1 MPAPAPAHT
10 RNATLAR
17 AFGGKWALVTGASA
31 GLGEHLALDLA
42 ASGTHLVLTAR
53 RVDRLESLADRIRAE
68 YSVEAHVVPADLSL
82 PEAPQQLYDATEAV
96 GTPIDIL
103 INNAGFGYL
112 GPFHDGTSEWDRKMV
127 DVNCAAVV
135 HLTHLFLPRMIERR
149 RGYIMMLASAASFQ
163 PIPYMSTYAATKAFD
178 RFLGE
183 ALDAEVR
190 QYGIRVSSLCPGP
203 TESEFGQ
210 VAGLNSSAFRRAVR
224 AEPVVRRGLLDLA
237 GGKPTSYPPGSGAA
251 LVALQRILP
260 RALVT
265 RLLERGLRRAIP
277 ERNP

>member
-1 MPAPAPAHT
+1 MPAATPT

-31 GLGEHLALDLA
+31 GLGEQIALDLA
-42 ASGTHLVLTAR
+42 AAGAHVVLTAR
-53 RVDRLESLADRIRAE
+53 RAERLQDLAERIRAT
-68 YSVEAHVVPADLSL
+68 YFVQTLVIPADLSL
-82 PEAPQQLYDATEAV
+82 PDAPQQLYDATEAA
-96 GTPIDIL
+96 GIPIDIL

-112 GPFHDGTSEWDRKMV
+112 GQFQDGSPDWDRKMV
-127 DVNCAAVV
+127 TVNCAAVV

-149 RGYIMMLASAASFQ
+149 GGYIMMLASAASFQ

-203 TESEFGQ
+203 TESEFGK
-210 VAGLNSSAFRRAVR
+210 VAGLNSSAFRRVVPT
-224 AEPVVRRGLLDLA
+224 EPVVRRGLLDLA
-237 GGKPTSYPPGSGAA
+237 GGKPISYPPGSGAFFFF
-251 LVALQRILP
+251 LERFLP
-260 RALVT
+260 RTFVT

-277 ERNP
+277 TRNE

>member
-1 MPAPAPAHT
+1 MPAATPT
-10 RNATLAR
+10 RNSTLAR

-31 GLGEHLALDLA
+31 GLGEQIALDLA
-42 ASGTHLVLTAR
+42 AAGAHVVLTAR
-53 RVDRLESLADRIRAE
+53 RAERLQDLADRIRAT
-68 YSVEAHVVPADLSL
+68 YFVHTLVIPADLSL
-82 PEAPQQLYDATEAV
+82 PEAPQQLYDATEAA
-96 GTPIDIL
+96 GIPIDIL

-112 GPFHDGTSEWDRKMV
+112 GQFQQGSPEWDRQMV
-127 DVNCAAVV
+127 TVNCAAVV

-183 ALDAEVR
+183 ALDGEVR

-210 VAGLNSSAFRRAVR
+210 VAGLNSSAFRHAVP
-224 AEPVVRRGLLDLA
+224 AAPVVRRGLLDLA
-237 GGKPTSYPPGSGAA
+237 KGKPTSYPPGSGAFFFF
-251 LVALQRILP
+251 LERFLP
-260 RALVT
+260 RTLVT

-277 ERNP
+277 TRNQ

>member
-1 MPAPAPAHT
+1 MPAAAHT
-10 RNATLAR
+10 RNETLAR
-17 AFGGKWALVTGASA
+17 AYGGKWALVTGASS
-31 GLGEHLALDLA
+31 GLGEHIALDLA
-42 ASGTHLVLTAR
+42 AAGAHLVLTAR
-53 RVDRLESLADRIRAE
+53 RADRLHDLADRIRAT
-68 YSVEAHVVPADLSL
+68 YFVQTLVIPADLSL
-82 PEAPQQLYDATEAV
+82 PEAPQQLYNTTEAANI
-96 GTPIDIL
+96 PIDIL

-112 GPFHDGTSEWDRKMV
+112 GEFRHGDTAWDSKMV
-127 DVNCAAVV
+127 AVNCAAVV

-210 VAGLNSSAFRRAVR
+210 VAGLNSSVFRRAVP
-224 AEPVVRRGLLDLA
+224 AEPVVLRGLLDLA
-237 GGKPTSYPPGSGAA
+237 GGKPISCPPGSAPYM
-251 LVALQRILP
+251 LFLERFLP
-260 RALVT
+260 RNLVT
-265 RLLERGLRRAIP
+265 RTLERALRRAIP
-277 ERNP
+277 QR

>member
-1 MPAPAPAHT
+1 MSAPT
-10 RNATLAR
+10 RHPKLAR
-17 AFGGKWALVTGASA
+17 AFGGKWALVTGASS
-31 GLGEHLALDLA
+31 GLGEHIALDLA
-42 ASGTHLVLTAR
+42 ASGAHLVLTAR
-53 RVDRLESLADRIRAE
+53 RADRLEDLAARIRAS
-68 YSVEAHVVPADLSL
+68 YFVQTRVIPADLSL
-82 PEAPQQLYDATEAV
+82 PEAPQQLYDATEAA

-112 GPFHDGTSEWDRKMV
+112 GHFQAGPPEWDRKMV

-149 RGYIMMLASAASFQ
+149 HGYIMMLASAASFQ

-210 VAGLNSSAFRRAVR
+210 VAGLNSSALRRVQAVD
-224 AEPVVRRGLLDLA
+224 PVIRTGLLDLA
-237 GGKPTSYPPGSGAA
+237 KGRPISYPPGSNAFFFF
-251 LVALQRILP
+251 LERFLP
-260 RALVT
+260 RSLVT
-265 RLLERGLRRAIP
+265 RALERGLRSAIP
-277 ERNP
+277 NRNP

>member
-1 MPAPAPAHT
+1 MPAANPT

-17 AFGGKWALVTGASA
+17 AFGGRWALVTGASA
-31 GLGEHLALDLA
+31 GLGEQIALDLA
-42 ASGTHLVLTAR
+42 AAGAHVVLTAR
-53 RVDRLESLADRIRAE
+53 RADRLNDLAERIRAT
-68 YSVEAHVVPADLSL
+68 YFVQTLVVPADLSL
-82 PEAPQQLYDATEAV
+82 PEAPRELYDATEGA
-96 GTPIDIL
+96 GIPIDIL

-112 GPFHDGTSEWDRKMV
+112 GQFHRGSPEWDRRMV
-127 DVNCAAVV
+127 TVNCAAVV

-149 RGYIMMLASAASFQ
+149 RGHIMMLASAAAFQ
-163 PIPYMSTYAATKAFD
+163 PIPYMSTYAATKVFD

-210 VAGLNSSAFRRAVR
+210 VAGLNSSAFRRAVP

-237 GGKPTSYPPGSGAA
+237 NGRPISYPPGSGAFFIF
-251 LVALQRILP
+251 LERFLP
-260 RALVT
+260 RTLVT

-277 ERNP
+277 ARNA

>member
-1 MPAPAPAHT
+1 MPVPAPT

-31 GLGEHLALDLA
+31 GLGEQIALDLA
-42 ASGTHLVLTAR
+42 AAGAHVVLTAR
-53 RVDRLESLADRIRAE
+53 RTERLEDLAERIRAT
-68 YSVEAHVVPADLSL
+68 YFVQTLVIPADLSL
-82 PEAPQQLYDATEAV
+82 PEAPQQLYDATEAAGV
-96 GTPIDIL
+96 PIDIL

-112 GPFHDGTSEWDRKMV
+112 GHFQQGSPEWDRKMV
-127 DVNCAAVV
+127 TVNCAAVV

-163 PIPYMSTYAATKAFD
+163 PIPYMSTYAATKVFD

-190 QYGIRVSSLCPGP
+190 PYGIRVSSLCPGP

-210 VAGLNSSAFRRAVR
+210 VAGLNSSAFRRAVP
-224 AEPVVRRGLLDLA
+224 AAPVVRRGLLDLA
-237 GGKPTSYPPGSGAA
+237 KGKPTSYPPGSGAFFFF
-251 LVALQRILP
+251 LERFLP
-260 RALVT
+260 RTLVT
-265 RLLERGLRRAIP
+265 SLLERGLRRAIP
-277 ERNP
+277 TRNE